1 MKTSIIIVCHNS
13 GDIVQECLESLAKH
27 EDSSRVEI
35 ILVDNASREEQKEVI
50 KNLEAE
56 YRNVKALLLEED
68 KGFSYANNRGY
79 ELSSGE
85 NIIIMNPD
93 IIFTESVI
101 PGLVKDLE
109 EYGAV
114 CPLLIG
120 TDGKFQ
126 RNYFQRYPSLM
137 QFVLFTSILAKIF
150 NKSSWLMNRY
160 LENQDVD
167 VDSGRVEQVE
177 QIPGAFFMLSRE
189 LFERVGRMDE
199 GYKLFFEDVDI
210 SYQVNKMRKLCVD
223 TRLSVTHLGGTSFQT
238 DENWWL
244 YGRYVNS
251 MLYFFKKNYSG
262 VRYLLLKTATIINSY
277 FIILLEKIKKPFGK
291 AETYRYKKHRNFLKE
306 LKGK

>member
-1 MKTSIIIVCHNS
+1 MLTSIIIVCHNS
-13 GDIVQECLESLAKH
+13 DDVIKECLESLVNH
-27 EDSSRVEI
+27 EDSSQVEV
-35 ILVDNASREEQKEVI
+35 ILVDNASREDQKEVI
-50 KNLEAE
+50 RSLEAE
-56 YRNVKALLLEED
+56 YSIVKALLLKED

-79 ELSSGE
+79 ELTSGE
-85 NIIIMNPD
+85 NIIILNPD

-120 TDGKFQ
+120 TDGRFQ
-126 RNYFQRYPSLM
+126 RNYFQRYPSVI

-150 NKSSWLMNRY
+150 NKSTWLMNRY

-167 VDSGRVEQVE
+167 VNGGKVEQVE
-177 QIPGAFFMLSRE
+177 QIPGAFFMIKRD
-189 LFERVGRMDE
+189 LFERVGKMDE

-210 SYQVNKMRKLCVD
+210 SYQVNKVSKLGVD
-223 TRLSVTHLGGTSFQT
+223 TRYSVTHLGGTSFQT

-251 MLYFFKKNYSG
+251 MLYFFKKNYSSG
-262 VRYLLLKTATIINSY
+262 RYLVLRTATIINSY

-291 AETYRYKKHRNFLKE
+291 VDTYRYKKHRDFLKE
-306 LKGK
+306 LKK

>member
-1 MKTSIIIVCHNS
+1 MTSIIIVCHNS
-13 GDIVQECLESLAKH
+13 GDVVQECIESVAKY
-27 EDSSRVEI
+27 EDTSQTEI
-35 ILVDNASREEQKEVI
+35 IVVDNASKKDQKDI
-50 KNLEAE
+50 IRGLDTK
-56 YRNVKALLLEED
+56 YSNVKSLFLAED

-79 ELSSGE
+79 ELSTGE

-101 PGLVKDLE
+101 TGLEKDLE

-126 RNYFQRYPSLM
+126 RNYFQRYPSIM
-137 QFVLFTSILAKIF
+137 QFLMFTSILAKFF
-150 NKSSWLMNRY
+150 NKSARLMNKY

-167 VDSGRVEQVE
+167 VNSGRVEQVE
-177 QIPGAFFMLSRE
+177 QIPGAFFMISRD
-189 LFERVGRMDE
+189 LFEKVGKMDE

-210 SYQVNKMRKLCVD
+210 SYQVNKTGKLGVD
-223 TRLSVTHLGGTSFQT
+223 TRYRVTHLGGTSFQT

-251 MLYFFKKNYSG
+251 MLYFFKKNYSSG
-262 VRYLLLKTATIINSY
+262 RYLLLRTATIINSY
-277 FIILLEKIKKPFGK
+277 FIILLEKLKKPFGK
-291 AETYRYKKHRNFLKE
+291 VDSYRYKKHKNFLKE
-306 LKGK
+306 LKDN

>member
-1 MKTSIIIVCHNS
+1 MTSIIIVCHNS
-13 GDIVQECLESLAKH
+13 SDVIKECLRSVAKH
-27 EDSSRVEI
+27 EDSSQVEI
-35 ILVDNASREEQKEVI
+35 ILVDNASRDEHKEI
-50 KNLEAE
+50 IRSLEAE
-56 YRNVKALLLEED
+56 YNNVKSLLLEED

-101 PGLVKDLE
+101 SGLEKDLE

-120 TDGKFQ
+120 TDGRFQ
-126 RNYFQRYPSLM
+126 RNYFQRYPSVM

-150 NKSSWLMNRY
+150 NKSSKLMNKY

-167 VDSGRVEQVE
+167 VNSAKVEQVE
-177 QIPGAFFMLSRE
+177 QIPGAFFMIKRE
-189 LFERVGRMDE
+189 MFERVRKMDE

-210 SYQVNKMRKLCVD
+210 SYQVNKVRKLGVD
-223 TRLSVTHLGGTSFQT
+223 TRYRVTHLGGTSFQT

-262 VRYLLLKTATIINSY
+262 ARYLLLRTATIINSY

-291 AETYRYKKHRNFLKE
+291 AETYRYKKHKNFLNE

>member
-1 MKTSIIIVCHNS
+1 MTSIIIVCHNS
-13 GDIVQECLESLAKH
+13 EGVIKKCLESVAKY
-27 EDSSRVEI
+27 EDSSQLEI
-35 ILVDNASREEQKEVI
+35 ILVDNSSREDQKEVI
-50 KNLEAE
+50 NNLESV
-56 YRNVKALLLEED
+56 YSNVKVLLLEED

-79 ELSSGE
+79 ELSRGK

-126 RNYFQRYPSLM
+126 RNYFQRYPSVM
-137 QFVLFTSILAKIF
+137 QFALFTSILAKIF
-150 NKSSWLMNRY
+150 NKSSKLMNKY

-167 VDSGRVEQVE
+167 VNCGNVEQVE
-177 QIPGAFFMLSRE
+177 QIPGAFFMISRE
-189 LFERVGRMDE
+189 MFERVGKMDE

-210 SYQVNKMRKLCVD
+210 SYQVNKVSKLGVD
-223 TRLSVTHLGGTSFQT
+223 TRYKVTHLGGTSFQT

-251 MLYFFKKNYSG
+251 MLYFFKKNYSNW
-262 VRYLLLKTATIINSY
+262 RYLILRTAAIINSY
-277 FIILLEKIKKPFGK
+277 FIILLEKITKPFGK
-291 AETYRYKKHRNFLKE
+291 VESYRYKKHKDFLNN
-306 LKGK
+306 L